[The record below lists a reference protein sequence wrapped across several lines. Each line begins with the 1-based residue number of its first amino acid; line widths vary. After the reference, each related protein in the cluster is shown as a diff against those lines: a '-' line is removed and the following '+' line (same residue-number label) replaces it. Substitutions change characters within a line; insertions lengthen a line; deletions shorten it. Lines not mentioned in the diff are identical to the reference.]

1 MINEEEK
8 TNLEETQEVVEPEVI
23 EAKPK
28 KETAPKEEEVK
39 KPKSKVR
46 KIIGWVLTGIFF
58 AFFAVFAAGQIDGMI
73 HKSENYGQTISF
85 GFGSFVIL
93 TDSMEP
99 DYMTNSAI
107 ITHRDSL
114 ESVYDRYQKSLT
126 DSTIKIDMT
135 FMDVYQTYVKP
146 LNHPELNDQTNPTGV
161 VMTHRLREIQVDE
174 SKTVGDGR
182 YTFIVAGINTSEHQA
197 QAGQYQAFTEK
208 QYLGIVQANSKDLG
222 GFYRFISSPWGLL
235 VFLLVPAFYLVITSV
250 LDIFSAFKDDEKD
263 EGGGGDGGNTP
274 SSLDELSDKD
284 RERLKKELLEEM
296 LNKKGEK

>member
-1 MINEEEK
+1 MDEENK
-8 TNLEETQEVVEPEVI
+8 KNVEESPEVVNPEVVEP
-23 EAKPK
+23 
-28 KETAPKEEEVK
+28 TKEEKVK

-73 HKSENYGQTISF
+73 HKGENYGQTISF

-99 DYMTNSAI
+99 DYMTDSAI
-107 ITHRDSL
+107 ITHKDSL

-126 DSTIKIDMT
+126 DSSIKIDMT

-146 LNHPELNDQTNPTGV
+146 VSHPDLKDQTTPTGA

-174 SKTVGDGR
+174 SKTVGNGR
-182 YTFIVAGINTSEHQA
+182 YTFIVSGINTSEHQS

-208 QYLGIVQANSKDLG
+208 QYLGVVQANSKVLG

-250 LDIFSAFKDDEKD
+250 LDIFSAMKDKEEDD
-263 EGGGGDGGNTP
+263 EGGDGGGNTP
-274 SSLDELSDKD
+274 SSLDELSDED
-284 RERLKKELLEEM
+284 RERLKKELLDEM

>member
-1 MINEEEK
+1 MDEESK
-8 TNLEETQEVVEPEVI
+8 KNLEETPEVVNPEVVEPT
-23 EAKPK
+23 K
-28 KETAPKEEEVK
+28 EEVK
-39 KPKSKVR
+39 KSKSKVR

-93 TDSMEP
+93 TDSMVP
-99 DYMTNSAI
+99 DYPVDSAI
-107 ITHRDSL
+107 ITHKDSL

-126 DSTIKIDMT
+126 DSSIKIDMT
-135 FMDVYQTYVKP
+135 FFDAYDVDVKP
-146 LNHPELNDQTNPTGV
+146 INHPELNQQTNHNLLTYS

-174 SKTVGDGR
+174 SKTVGNGR
-182 YTFIVAGINTSEHQA
+182 YTFIVSGINTSEHQS

-208 QYLGIVQANSKDLG
+208 QYLGVVQANSKVLG

-250 LDIFSAFKDDEKD
+250 LDIFSAMKDKEEDD
-263 EGGGGDGGNTP
+263 EGGDGGGNTP
-274 SSLDELSDKD
+274 SSLDELSDED
-284 RERLKKELLEEM
+284 RERLKKELLDEM
-296 LNKKGEK
+296 LNKKGAK